1 MKHRKNIISLFLL
14 LLAWV
19 LPVTAAASTT
29 TLSTSVPANISLT
42 VEIKGNG
49 TVWVGNQK
57 ITKTSVVSIPRN
69 EDITISLQSGTGYRI
84 ASVYLNE
91 TDISNK
97 IKNGNLILDNL
108 AFDSVL
114 SVHFVKHTTVL
125 PGDNPPTGDAIV
137 SSVICCSMSMMLLFF
152 LLNRK
157 RK

>member
-29 TLSTSVPANISLT
+29 TLSTSVPTNISLT
-42 VEIKGNG
+42 LEISGNG
-49 TVWVGNQK
+49 TVWVRNQK

-69 EDITISLQSGTGYRI
+69 EDITISFQSGTGHRI
-84 ASVYLNE
+84 ASVYLNGM
-91 TDISNK
+91 DVSNK
-97 IKNGNLILDNL
+97 IKNGKLVLDSL
-108 AFDSVL
+108 SFDSVL
-114 SVHFVKHTTVL
+114 SVRFVKYATVL
-125 PGDNPPTGDAIV
+125 PWDNPPTGDEIMG
-137 SSVICCSMSMMLLFF
+137 SLLCCSMSMMALFF